1 MSPQLGEVVTEYPVK
16 LLLVDDDPVQR
27 LGLRTLLSTAA
38 EFAVVDEAGSV
49 AEAILAARRCHPDVV
64 LLDVRLPD
72 GSGVDACRE
81 IRSERRATRVL
92 MLSAYDDEDAV
103 IASILAGASGYLL
116 KHTVL
121 ERLVEAVDLVARG
134 GAMLDPAVTRMV
146 LRWVRHAAAGSHDD
160 PLAGLSTQE
169 RKILPLIAEGKTNR
183 EIAAALYLSEHTI
196 KTYISSVLQKLHLSR
211 RAEVAAYIAR
221 RHSPPEWSSPIPLN
235 GGPD

>member
-1 MSPQLGEVVTEYPVK
+1 VTEYPVK
-16 LLLVDDDPVQR
+16 LLLVDDDPVER
-27 LGLRTLLSTAA
+27 LGLRTLLGTAA
-38 EFAVVDEAGSV
+38 QFAVVDEAGSV
-49 AEAILAARRCHPDVV
+49 AEALLEARRCHPDVV

-81 IRSERRATRVL
+81 LRSERPATRVL

-121 ERLVEAVDLVARG
+121 DRLLEAVDLVARG
-134 GAMLDPAVTRMV
+134 GAMLDPGVTGMV
-146 LRWVRHAAAGSHDD
+146 LRWMRHAAAGSQDD
-160 PLAGLSTQE
+160 PLAGLTGQE

-196 KTYISSVLQKLHLSR
+196 KTYVSSILQKLHLTR
-211 RAEVAAYIAR
+211 RAEVAAFIAR
-221 RHSPPEWSSPIPLN
+221 RSSSPERSSPSPPN
-235 GGPD
+235 GGAQ